1 MSFHLNTEKMLKKR
15 ALSSI
20 LDLLIG
26 GIIIYLIAS
35 YLVFII
41 SWMHPLFYICAWGIY
56 LFFSDLVGGRTIGK
70 SICKL
75 NVVSKKETKSSFIQ
89 LLFRDIILKY
99 GFFTFIPFIIL
110 FYGIG
115 LDKFLCLLIVFSFQI
130 LTNGIYLL
138 IKNELIWDTFSQTS
152 IITSVYLK
160 SSNEPK
166 FFKKVCAM
174 IVDLSIIIIIST
186 ISYLG
191 YMKFEYISYYIVFL
205 IIAILYS
212 TITTIVF
219 KTTIGNILFGIK
231 FLFPKEKNQYL
242 IILIREFVKWF
253 PAIIGFIILYVLHYE
268 NSLFNIIFILLL
280 YFTSHLISKLATGKP
295 WWNLISGINK
305 INSEVPI
312 RSKIIYSISIFLFF
326 IFSYIIASNLN
337 NNYPSKV
344 KFSGFNFYTYNV
356 HYPQNQN
363 VRNKIAFIKNINT
376 TPKDYIFQL
385 FKKNDI
391 VVLCERYHP
400 EMTQWDFIYDVVSD
414 PWFIKNVG
422 HVFTEYGASNYQ
434 DTVDKYF
441 TTHFQNDTLLEMATT
456 DLLRHEGQ
464 TMFWVNYNIF
474 NYFKKIN
481 QLNNQLP
488 DSLKIRQYF
497 TDVDKYDKNIKNNND
512 FLKISDIHRDSCI
525 AFTIKKKFEAIQ
537 RDSLRKKCLIILN
550 YRHAFN
556 NTTTYVKKKSY
567 VYYKNATSYLFHYF
581 PNQTANV
588 LINTLSPGE
597 NGISLLSFYL
607 NIQNGSWDKSFYL
620 NNNKPIGFDFKDS
633 PFGVDKFDMILNS
646 GKRTKSTY
654 QDIFTGMVFINP
666 LDSFWSKTGTLPYLT
681 YNFKEEYS
689 RRISI
694 MGENGDKINQIFDKI
709 NNWVTY
715 SYHLNQSTKRLFI
728 QNFPI
733 SCFILFFY
741 IGLLFVII
749 VFFYSIFQKLKH

>member
-1 MSFHLNTEKMLKKR
+1 MFKKR

-41 SWMHPLFYICAWGIY
+41 SWMHPLFYISAWGIY
-56 LFFSDLVGGRTIGK
+56 LFFSDLFGGRTLGK

-75 NVVSKKETKSSFIQ
+75 EVVPKSKNKLTFSRIIY
-89 LLFRDIILKY
+89 RDIVWKY
-99 GFFTFIPFIIL
+99 IVFTFIPFIIL
-110 FYGIG
+110 FYGIH
-115 LDKFLCLLIVFSFQI
+115 LDRFLCLIIVFSVQI
-130 LTNGIYLL
+130 FINLIYFLF
-138 IKNELIWDTFSQTS
+138 KKELIWDTISQTS
-152 IITSVYLK
+152 IITFVYLK
-160 SSNEPK
+160 SPNEPN
-166 FFKKVCAM
+166 FFKKTCA
-174 IVDLSIIIIIST
+174 IIIDLSIIIVIST

-191 YMKFEYISYYIVFL
+191 YMKFEYTNYYIVFL
-205 IIAILYS
+205 IIAILYT

-219 KTTIGNILFGIK
+219 KTTLGNILFGIK
-231 FLFPKEKNQYL
+231 NQFPKGKNQYL
-242 IILIREFVKWF
+242 IILIREFAGWV
-253 PAIIGFIILYVLHYE
+253 PAILGFLILFLLHYE

-344 KFSGFNFYTYNV
+344 KFFGFNFYTYNV

-391 VVLCERYHP
+391 VVLSERYHP
-400 EMTQWDFIYDVVSD
+400 EMTQWDFIYDIVSD

-481 QLNNQLP
+481 KLNNKLP

-497 TDVDKYDKNIKNNND
+497 TDVDKYDKNIKNYND
-512 FLKISDIHRDSCI
+512 FLKISDIHRDSCM
-525 AFTIKKKFEAIQ
+525 AFTIKNKFEAIQ

-556 NTTTYVKKKSY
+556 NTTTYVNKKSY
-567 VYYKNATSYLFHYF
+567 VHYKNATSYLFHYF

-597 NGISLLSFYL
+597 NGISYLSFFS
-607 NIQNGSWDKSFYL
+607 NIQNGSWDKTFYL
-620 NNNKPIGFDFKDS
+620 NNNKPIGFDFNDS

-666 LDSFWSKTGTLPYLT
+666 LDSFWSKTGALPYLT
-681 YNFKEEYS
+681 HNFKEEYA
-689 RRISI
+689 RRMSI
-694 MGENGDKINQIFDKI
+694 MGKNVDKINQFFDEI
-709 NNWVTY
+709 NTLVPY

-733 SCFILFFY
+733 SFFILFFY
-741 IGLLFVII
+741 IGLLFLVIA
-749 VFFYSIFQKLKH
+749 FFSLIFKHKE